1 MPSLFI
7 SERNIFGF
15 GVSNGGSGGIK
26 IRGVGGSPTNSVL
39 MMVDGQPQF
48 AGIYSH
54 PIADFY
60 GTEYVERVEVLPYH
74 TLGVFK
80 WEKLGIS
87 YPLEGIKPPTKE
99 RVENA
104 ERILGIRK

>member
-1 MPSLFI
+1 M
-7 SERNIFGF
+7 
-15 GVSNGGSGGIK
+15 
-26 IRGVGGSPTNSVL
+26 
-39 MMVDGQPQF
+39 
-48 AGIYSH
+48 
-54 PIADFY
+54 
-60 GTEYVERVEVLPYH
+60 LPYH

-104 ERILGIRK
+104 ERILGAGAFAKK